1 MKFAPFESQEMIFLM
16 AVTTLLMFWLLKPA
30 PMAATH
36 LRGGEY
42 LLFY

>member
-1 MKFAPFESQEMIFLM
+1 MKIAPFESQGMIFLM
-16 AVTTLLMFWLLKPA
+16 AVTTLLMFWLHKLA
-30 PMAATH
+30 PVAEVH